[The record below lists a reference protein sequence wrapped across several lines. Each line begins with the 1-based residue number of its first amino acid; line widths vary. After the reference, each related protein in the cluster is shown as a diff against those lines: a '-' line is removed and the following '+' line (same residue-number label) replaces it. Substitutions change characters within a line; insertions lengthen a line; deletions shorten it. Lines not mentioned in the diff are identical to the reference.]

1 MKRLNLYL
9 IVSVI
14 FVLML
19 IPVCISG
26 VTPTTKITK
35 NVTKVNLSAKNITSV
50 NSSAKNTSANVS
62 GPVYNMNTMNPGKL
76 SGSII
81 VDVPIVALQPV
92 ISTGGSGSE
101 NSVITPPVD
110 STSGVTGPVS
120 SPPGFTS
127 PGGLTPGK
135 IPVASGLASGDDVT
149 VSTDTE
155 TQTDQNSCSTDP
167 GNCVCNLET
176 NCAKNPNAAGCSVFI
191 QCNTDKNEN
200 ACQMLNKCKNDLSS
214 SDCALI
220 DCSISVSISGSPE
233 FISPNLC
240 NSKTTFDQNET
251 CYCSYH
257 PTDKQCVGVVGL
269 VQGCSETTS
278 LKDNP
283 SCYCSYHPTDKQCV
297 GVVGLVQGCSETTSL
312 KDNPSCYCSFHTTDK
327 QCNGDDVLPQTCS
340 AKTSYATDPTC
351 YCKIN
356 PKDSNCLF
364 STSNGCDA
372 STSYTTD
379 PTCYC
384 TNYPKDSQCSMTNTI
399 AGNSGIA
406 GGLLGYPPDLII
418 TKIEGPKTAKS
429 GSKVELLYTV
439 KNQGKGAAGPF
450 QVGFFRV
457 SPTVLFTETDK
468 LGGLAAGASYNGK
481 IKISIP
487 SLLSGT
493 FYLGAYADIKDTVKE
508 SDENN
513 NLKTSKT
520 QIIIN

>member
-283 SCYCSYHPTDKQCV
+283 SCYCS
-297 GVVGLVQGCSETTSL
+297 
-312 KDNPSCYCSFHTTDK
+312 FHTTDK